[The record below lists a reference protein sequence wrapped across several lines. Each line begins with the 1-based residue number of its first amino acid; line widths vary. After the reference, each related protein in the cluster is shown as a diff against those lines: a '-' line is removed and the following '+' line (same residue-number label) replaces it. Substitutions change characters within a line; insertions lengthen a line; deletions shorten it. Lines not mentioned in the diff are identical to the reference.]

1 MPVVLK
7 KSTFL
12 IPAESK
18 KVRILPFMV
27 KFSSILFVRLKFYL
41 IFAACLIYKQR
52 VKNTKK
58 GRETRMFN

>member
-1 MPVVLK
+1 
-7 KSTFL
+7 
-12 IPAESK
+12 
-18 KVRILPFMV
+18 MV